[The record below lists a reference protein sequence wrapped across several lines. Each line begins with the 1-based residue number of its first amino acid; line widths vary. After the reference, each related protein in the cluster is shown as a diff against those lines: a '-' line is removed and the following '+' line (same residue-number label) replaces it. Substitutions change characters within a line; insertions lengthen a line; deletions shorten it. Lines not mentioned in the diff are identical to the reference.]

1 MKVENKSYK
10 IAVTLLLA
18 GALILSACQ
27 SLSDLPGQFQR
38 FQTQIYFDQAV
49 SRAEPAYSE
58 DFSGDAPDWY
68 RGPTQGGG
76 SAVVENA
83 SYQVESVAYE
93 NTSFNLLQDQPRDVV
108 VTATIRGQETTGLGT
123 VGIYCRY
130 VDVENFYVFVFAPE
144 NQFGIFRSTDAEYV
158 ALVDWS
164 ASEDIDWRKND
175 LQVTALCLE
184 DRLIL
189 AVDGNVRAEVRDSSF
204 ANGDVG
210 LGANAWDD
218 SGFMVAVDSFTIGG
232 FPSD

>member
-1 MKVENKSYK
+1 MKRGTKSYTIVVK
-10 IAVTLLLA
+10 LLLT
-18 GALILSACQ
+18 GALFLSAC
-27 SLSDLPGQFQR
+27 SLSDLPGQFER

-58 DFSGDAPDWY
+58 DFSGDAADWY
-68 RGPTQGGG
+68 QGPTRGGG
-76 SAVVENA
+76 STGIVNA
-83 SYQVESVAYE
+83 SYRVESPAYE
-93 NTSFNLLQDQPRDVV
+93 NSSFNLLPGQPDDVI
-108 VTATIRGQETTGLGT
+108 VTATIRGQETAGLGT

-130 VDVENFYVFVFAPE
+130 VDAENFYVFVFAPE

-164 ASEDIDWRKND
+164 LSEDIDWRKND

-204 ANGDVG
+204 TNGDVG

-218 SGFMVAVDSFTIGG
+218 SGFTVAVDSFTIGG